1 VRTTT
6 VAHREMTADRVVT
19 MSVVSVFRRFGNK
32 LYERAF
38 PIYRPLYA
46 VYKAYSDHA
55 ERQLLRQILVPGAV
69 AVDAGANIG
78 IYSQFLAR
86 CVGPAGSVYSF
97 EPAPEN
103 FERLRAATRGFSNVH
118 ILQAAVGERSAKS
131 ELYLSDTLNVD
142 HRTYLTGN
150 SARRVVQIEMVAL
163 DDYFKPGRRVDLI
176 KMDIQGYELHA
187 LRGAGR
193 VLADNPAAKL
203 LLEFWP
209 YGLKQAGTN
218 WVELI
223 DALTGKNMTVS
234 EVTRRG
240 LVPLRS
246 SSITEDADFYV
257 NLFASQR

>member
-1 VRTTT
+1 MRVIFYDSSITPVMSGASVLRT
-6 VAHREMTADRVVT
+6 
-19 MSVVSVFRRFGNK
+19 FGNK
-32 LYERAF
+32 VYQHAF
-38 PIYRPLYA
+38 PIYRPIYGA
-46 VYKAYSDHA
+46 YKAYADHA

-86 CVGPAGSVYSF
+86 CVGPTGAVYCF

-103 FERLRAATRGFSNVH
+103 FERLHAAARGFSNMYL
-118 ILQAAVGERSAKS
+118 LQAAVGERSGKS
-131 ELYLSDTLNVD
+131 ELYLSDRLNVD
-142 HRTYLTGN
+142 HRTYLTET

-163 DDYFKPGRRVDLI
+163 DDYFKPGQRVDLI
-176 KMDIQGYELHA
+176 KMDLQGYELHA
-187 LRGAGR
+187 LRGACR

-203 LLEFWP
+203 LLELWP

-223 DALTGKNMTVS
+223 DALTRKNMTVS
-234 EVTRRG
+234 EVTRHG
-240 LVPLRS
+240 LVPVRF
-246 SSITEDADFYV
+246 SSISEDPDFYV